1 MVGRIVGSNPLNNQS
16 KMWERVSWQVSR
28 NFCMLHLNGALNH
41 HYMTGLLSL
50 VGRRTY
56 TLNAH
61 TVQATRLW
69 KEGAEN
75 WKAELWKW

>member
-1 MVGRIVGSNPLNNQS
+1 MSS
-16 KMWERVSWQVSR
+16 QVSR
-28 NFCMLHLNGALNH
+28 NFCMLHSNGAVKH

-56 TLNAH
+56 TLTAH

-69 KEGAEN
+69 KKGTEN
-75 WKAELWKW
+75 LKAELWKW